1 MSRVA
6 RFGYYLAI
14 VGLLALVFLVWT
26 SLPDCYQPGACG

>member
-14 VGLLALVFLVWT
+14 VCAVALVFLAWA